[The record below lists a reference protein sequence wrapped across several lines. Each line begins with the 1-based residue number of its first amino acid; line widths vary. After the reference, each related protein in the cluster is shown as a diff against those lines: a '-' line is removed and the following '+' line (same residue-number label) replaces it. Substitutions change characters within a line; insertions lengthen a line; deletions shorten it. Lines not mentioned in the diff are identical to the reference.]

1 MSQVCVLWHATEVK
15 GLFIRSM
22 QHEHGDKKVEEG
34 EKRPK
39 IAKWY
44 LLFRSLP
51 VVASMLQPEHELEVV
66 IFLSVLCPDIASS
79 RPNNGYALAA
89 RSDFGEMGLAAMPT
103 QLPVSEFWHINLPR
117 AGGTFTPS

>member
-66 IFLSVLCPDIASS
+66 IFLSVLCPGIASS
-79 RPNNGYALAA
+79 HSNTG
-89 RSDFGEMGLAAMPT
+89 SDTNFT
-103 QLPVSEFWHINLPR
+103 RRCTNT
-117 AGGTFTPS
+117 GTLENTKVQKQHNSYTI